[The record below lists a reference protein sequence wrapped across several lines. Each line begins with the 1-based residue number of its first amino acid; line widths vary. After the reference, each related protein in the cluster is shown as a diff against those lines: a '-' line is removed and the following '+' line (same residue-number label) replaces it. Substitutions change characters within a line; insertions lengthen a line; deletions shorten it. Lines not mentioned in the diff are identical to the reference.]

1 MQTAKRLLAGKGKAK
16 KNAEEKAQSKE
27 KAQEKKESKSKNKSG
42 IKLNKTIIEMAKGFT
57 VKRIFSMIP
66 MMGAK
71 PITKEEMLAINA
83 KLNKIRKK

>member
-1 MQTAKRLLAGKGKAK
+1 MALTEQF
-16 KNAEEKAQSKE
+16 E